1 MKPSST
7 QLGMDPKEL
16 VACLGRHGPV
26 GPLPRAGRTF
36 ASGAGDIIWVDN
48 ASGVKIRDL
57 DGREYV
63 DFSCGGEMPLGY
75 NYRLEGEENGQFVLG
90 KGLESPVRVRLMH
103 KLAEIVPG
111 GMNRRVLLCES
122 GREALA
128 RAVSLA
134 CRETGR
140 SRVAYLSDSDA
151 DSPDFGVDVAAVVV
165 HPLDYRLTWAKQFC
179 DRSGALL
186 IDDESRLAPGIT
198 GRMFAIEHQGIRPH
212 LYVEGRGLAAGAS
225 FGACITGSSK
235 LRWGDT
241 ETNASVANCTAALGY
256 INLLE
261 SGLLEAGREKGANLA
276 RRLAALP
283 GCGTV
288 FHCAGVGMCQWLK
301 FQSQREA
308 ARFFI
313 GCRERGL
320 LLSWSGSRAVAM
332 VVPLV
337 AGDSEIEA
345 GLAVMH
351 NVLTNVQS

>member
-1 MKPSST
+1 MESGST
-7 QLGMDPKEL
+7 QSSRDLKEL
-16 VACLGRHGPV
+16 AAFLSRHGPA

-36 ASGAGDIIWVDN
+36 APGVGDIIWVEN
-48 ASGVKIRDL
+48 AWGVKIRGL

-75 NYRLEGEENGQFVLG
+75 NYRLGGGENGQFVLG
-90 KGLESPVRVRLMH
+90 RGVESPVRVRLMH

-151 DSPDFGVDVAAVVV
+151 ESPDFGMDVAAVVV

-186 IDDESRLAPGIT
+186 IDDESRLAPGVT
-198 GRMFAIEHQGIRPH
+198 GRMFAIEHLGIRPD

-225 FGACITGSSK
+225 FGACITGSSR
-235 LRWGDT
+235 LRWEDT
-241 ETNASVANCTAALGY
+241 ETNATVAGCVAALGY
-256 INLLE
+256 IALLE
-261 SGLLEAGREKGANLA
+261 SGLLEAGQKKGAHLA

-288 FHCAGVGMCQWLK
+288 FCCAGIGMCQWLK

-308 ARFFI
+308 FRFFL
-313 GCRERGL
+313 GCREQGL

-337 AGDSEIEA
+337 ADDSEIEA
-345 GLAVMH
+345 GLTVMH
-351 NVLTNVQS
+351 KVLTNVQS